1 MDAEIFRHGA
11 VGADPDLT
19 RWFGNVAF
27 HRVME
32 LDRADLQRFIAEKFL
47 FDLRRQQV
55 RQLAGNIRF
64 GGKRVRSG
72 AAGIVF

>member
-19 RWFGNVAF
+19 RWFCNVAF
-27 HRVME
+27 RVME
-32 LDRADLQRFIAEKFL
+32 FDRADLQRFIAEKFL
-47 FDLRRQQV
+47 FDLRRQQM